1 MARMHDRAPV
11 PQPERKQPNAA
22 LQPAARAARGSDAT
36 LLMLQHTAGNPAI
49 GALSLAASIG
59 NRAMGRVLA
68 RSALLEDLHASQAE
82 VLAAMSNAPD
92 DADLDELVA
101 EFERLNEEIAEET
114 VRAGASA
121 PTRPKKPKSVID
133 DMEVIE
139 FESAPEDPSRPA
151 EISVTLSDET
161 EGPDYVENRLEQ
173 IGFGI
178 LLGGYLLFLSDL
190 DTPIFVPDAHFDY
203 GLTEATAINNTVYAT
218 RERALEAVGAET
230 DRFGF
235 YRSHGDV
242 IVPTVFSPATT
253 PRVIV
258 AAAAARRELAEYVQ
272 HEMTVLAMGL
282 TGVMLLRVV
291 LNGIVR
297 IGFGG
302 KPRPIPPQDGW
313 KKVRLATASPEEL
326 ELWDAVVGAERVAIG
341 RTKDGTGHLYAALRA
356 DGTDALVLDTWLWR
370 RGIDWTQ
377 RWQDV
382 FNRALYDRAALM
394 RKPVHVMSGL
404 DFTLGEVAAA
414 EAGAQ
419 AGGITNIPFWPEP

>member
-1 MARMHDRAPV
+1 
-11 PQPERKQPNAA
+11 
-22 LQPAARAARGSDAT
+22 
-36 LLMLQHTAGNPAI
+36 MLQHAAGNRAI
-49 GALSLAASIG
+49 GALRLAASIG

-68 RSALLEDLHASQAE
+68 RSALLDDLHASQAE
-82 VLAAMSNAPD
+82 LLAAMSNAPD

-114 VRAGASA
+114 VRAGTSAS
-121 PTRPKKPKSVID
+121 TRRKKPKSVID

-139 FESAPEDPSRPA
+139 FESAPDDSSRPG
-151 EISVTLSDET
+151 EISVTLSDAT

-173 IGFGI
+173 IGYGI
-178 LLGGYLLFLSDL
+178 FLGGYLLFLSDL

-203 GLTEATAINNTVYAT
+203 GLTEATALNNRVYAT
-218 RERALEAVGAET
+218 REAALEALGAET

-253 PRVIV
+253 PRVIA
-258 AAAAARRELAEYVQ
+258 AAAAARRELAAYVQ
-272 HEMTVLAMGL
+272 DEMTVLAMGL
-282 TGVMLLRVV
+282 TGMTLLRVL
-291 LNGIVR
+291 LNGIMR
-297 IGFGG
+297 IGAG
-302 KPRPIPPQDGW
+302 KPSPVPPQDGW
-313 KKVRLATASPEEL
+313 KKVRRASASHEEV
-326 ELWDAVVGAERVAIG
+326 ELWDEVVGAERVAIG

-382 FNRALYDRAALM
+382 FNRAIYDRAALM

-414 EAGAQ
+414 EAGAE
-419 AGGITNIPFWPEP
+419 AGGITNIPFWPGP

>member
-1 MARMHDRAPV
+1 
-11 PQPERKQPNAA
+11 
-22 LQPAARAARGSDAT
+22 
-36 LLMLQHTAGNPAI
+36 
-49 GALSLAASIG
+49 
-59 NRAMGRVLA
+59 MGRVLA
-68 RSALLEDLHASQAE
+68 RSSVLEDLHASQAE
-82 VLAAMSNAPD
+82 VLAAMGNAPD
-92 DADLDELVA
+92 DADLDKLAA
-101 EFERLNEEIAEET
+101 EFERLNEEIADET

-121 PTRPKKPKSVID
+121 STRPKKPKAVID

-139 FESAPEDPSRPA
+139 FESAPEDPSRPG

-161 EGPDYVENRLEQ
+161 ESPDYVENRLEQ

-178 LLGGYLLFLSDL
+178 LLGGYLLYLSDL

-203 GLTEATAINNTVYAT
+203 GLTEATAINNLVYAT
-218 RERALEAVGAET
+218 REHALEAIGAET

-282 TGVMLLRVV
+282 TGVMLLRML
-291 LNGIVR
+291 LNGIVAV
-297 IGFGG
+297 GGG
-302 KPRPIPPQDGW
+302 KPRPIPRQDGW

-341 RTKDGTGHLYAALRA
+341 RTKDGTGTSTPRSGRTAPTRWSSIRGCGGAVSTGHSAGRMSSTGRSTTA
-356 DGTDALVLDTWLWR
+356 R
-370 RGIDWTQ
+370 R
-377 RWQDV
+377 
-382 FNRALYDRAALM
+382 
-394 RKPVHVMSGL
+394 
-404 DFTLGEVAAA
+404 
-414 EAGAQ
+414 
-419 AGGITNIPFWPEP
+419 